1 MNVLL
6 CKKPH
11 SLGSG
16 GVRRTGGAGEGR
28 LRESSGGGGGERD
41 VLRMQPEK
49 RQRLPLF
56 VGENGSVGRPGSA
69 ARAAPDVAPCG
80 PLINKHL
87 IANTT
92 NQINQLDA
100 CPNQSICHIGLL
112 VVR

>member
-16 GVRRTGGAGEGR
+16 GVRRTGGAGER
-28 LRESSGGGGGERD
+28 ATERIVGGGGGKRD

-69 ARAAPDVAPCG
+69 ARAAPDVDPCG

-87 IANTT
+87 IANST
-92 NQINQLDA
+92 NQINQLGA
-100 CPNQSICHIGLL
+100 CPNQSICHIS
-112 VVR
+112 